1 MIKILSGRILVER
14 LVKSLFAGT
23 LSFRQVRDSGEKRMK
38 LVVAITGASG
48 SLYAQ
53 RLLQL
58 IAADPAG
65 PHEVHVALSSHA
77 REVAEAETGKLAIPD
92 AFHVH
97 GDTSM
102 QVPYVSGSTRFDAM
116 VIIPCSMGTVG
127 RIAHGYSDSAIIRA
141 ADVFL
146 KERRKLILVPR
157 ETPWNLIQ
165 ARNIVTVLEAG
176 AEVIPRHPILLPPAR
191 DRAGCRRHR
200 RGARAGPHR
209 HRPSA
214 GEAVVGEGEER
225 AVKRGIAQFNQAKI
239 PWK

>member
-1 MIKILSGRILVER
+1 M
-14 LVKSLFAGT
+14 A
-23 LSFRQVRDSGEKRMK
+23 RMK

-58 IAADPAG
+58 LAADPRG

-77 REVAEAETGKLAIPD
+77 REVAEAETGKLALPD
-92 AFHVH
+92 GFPVH

-102 QVPYVSGSTRFDAM
+102 QVPYVSGSARFDAM

-176 AEVIPRHPILLPPAR
+176 AEVIPAIPSFY
-191 DRAGCRRHR
+191 
-200 RGARAGPHR
+200 
-209 HRPSA
+209 HRP
-214 GEAVVGEGEER
+214 ETVLDLVDTVVARVLDHLGLALPG
-225 AVKRGIAQFNQAKI
+225 VKRWMEQEPRGD
-239 PWK
+239 

>member
-1 MIKILSGRILVER
+1 M
-14 LVKSLFAGT
+14 
-23 LSFRQVRDSGEKRMK
+23 MK

-58 IAADPAG
+58 LAADPGG

-77 REVAEAETGKLAIPD
+77 REVAEAEVGKLQIPD
-92 AFHVH
+92 GFAVH

-102 QVPYVSGSTRFDAM
+102 QVPYVSGSARFDAM

-127 RIAHGYSDSAIIRA
+127 RIAHGFSDSAIIRA

-146 KERRKLILVPR
+146 KEKRKLILVPR

-165 ARNIVTVLEAG
+165 ARNIVSVLEAG
-176 AEVIPRHPILLPPAR
+176 AEVIPAIPSFY
-191 DRAGCRRHR
+191 
-200 RGARAGPHR
+200 
-209 HRPSA
+209 HRP
-214 GEAVVGEGEER
+214 ETVLDVVDTVVARVLDHIGLVLPG
-225 AVKRGIAQFNQAKI
+225 VKRWMEKELE
-239 PWK
+239 KD